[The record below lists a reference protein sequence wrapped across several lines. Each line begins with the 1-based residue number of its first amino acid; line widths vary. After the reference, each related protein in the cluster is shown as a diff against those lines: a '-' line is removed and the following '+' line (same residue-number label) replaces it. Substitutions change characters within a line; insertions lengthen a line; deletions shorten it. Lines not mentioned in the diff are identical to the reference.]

1 MSDLEHEAP
10 IQIHQEVNIWVSEVE
25 ANRDLDFDILKNRQA
40 YLIQL
45 EGESMINNI
54 AMSEKDGMEIFEEP
68 IKIKTVRPSL
78 FMIIE
83 MNING
88 K

>member
-1 MSDLEHEAP
+1 
-10 IQIHQEVNIWVSEVE
+10 
-25 ANRDLDFDILKNRQA
+25 
-40 YLIQL
+40 
-45 EGESMINNI
+45 MINNI